1 MNDLDAESH
10 LPLHPLEL
18 RILLA
23 VTDRPGHG
31 YRIVKEIE
39 DREGERTTIYPA
51 NLYRRI
57 RDLLGRE
64 LLEETEPPEDEEV
77 DGRRTYFRTTEL
89 GRAVA
94 VAEAARMRDL
104 LLDATDALELA

>member
-1 MNDLDAESH
+1 MTDLEAETH

-31 YRIVKEIE
+31 YRIVKDIE
-39 DREGERTTIYPA
+39 ARASEGTTIYPA

-57 RDLLGRE
+57 RDLLGRG
-64 LLEETEPPEDEEV
+64 LLEEADPPEDDEV
-77 DGRRTYFRTTEL
+77 DRRRTYFRTTEL

-94 VAEAARMRDL
+94 VAEAARMREL
-104 LLDATDALELA
+104 LRDAVDALELA